1 MNKNLSVNNFNASNL
16 RSFYHTDNE
25 HRSQETTMK
34 CKAENYLRIGSKPST
49 LLNIGPKVE
58 EALAKLGIYTI
69 DDFLQRSIYEIYFQM
84 QTLDKKWKNK
94 MLLYALFGAVNNF
107 NCMMLDTQTKRHI
120 TTEYEFYINK

>member
-1 MNKNLSVNNFNASNL
+1 MN
-16 RSFYHTDNE
+16 
-25 HRSQETTMK
+25 
-34 CKAENYLRIGSKPST
+34 KPST

-69 DDFLQRSIYEIYFQM
+69 DEFLQRSIYEIYFQM

-94 MLLYALFGAVNNF
+94 MLLYALFGAVNNL

-120 TTEYEFYINK
+120 ITEYECYINE

>member
-1 MNKNLSVNNFNASNL
+1 MN
-16 RSFYHTDNE
+16 
-25 HRSQETTMK
+25 
-34 CKAENYLRIGSKPST
+34 KPST
-49 LLNIGPKVE
+49 LLNIGSKVE